1 MTKQSKMTGVAIA
14 ITLVAGLLLWGAQRG
29 MLFGTR
35 ALGESA
41 GPDPHA
47 GHDHAKDDTDHDKD
61 APHDEKDADGEKHD
75 EHAGHDHAKDDKDH
89 AKAATHD
96 EKDADGEKHDE
107 HAGHDEEHADGA
119 AHEEKDHGEKD
130 GHDDEKDP
138 HAGHDHGGEEGVVVR
153 MTTAQAAKFGIV
165 TVAAGPGVIPQRL
178 RLPGE
183 IVINA
188 DRSAHVVPT
197 ASGIVRKVTASV
209 GDTVAAGDVLAI
221 VESAELAEA
230 KSDYLTKL
238 NELSCCSMDLTRA
251 ETIQTNTAK
260 LLKLLDS
267 GPSLDQLQRMDP
279 GDMGVNRASLVSA
292 YAERVFTRDVYQRER
307 TLAERQLSSK
317 SDLLTAEA
325 AYKKAHA
332 TYAAV
337 RDSTSY
343 ATGKDLLEAR
353 RSRRN
358 QEFAVKASGRKLAL
372 LGLTHCEMEALDK
385 EIAPGA
391 VSAGAGG
398 KGGAGCTDPNCKECK
413 PAAKVTPAPAKTGH
427 DHVCTDPNCTDCK
440 AHGAPGGEVD
450 LSLEGRLGWYAL
462 RAPFAG
468 TIIAKH
474 MVLGEKLAGDADVFT
489 IADMRTVWVDLDV
502 YQKDLKDVRRGQ
514 GVGIHVGAREVP
526 GTIAHVSPIVDAE
539 TRTCRARIVLANP
552 KGLYRPGL
560 FVTADVTVGEHRA
573 AVLVPK
579 SAVQVI
585 EDEPVLFVPVEGG
598 FQGERVTLGRSSPT
612 HVEILKGLHAGEKYV
627 VKGAF
632 ELKAEIV
639 TSGIDPHAGHG
650 H

>member
-1 MTKQSKMTGVAIA
+1 MKRQSVKTGAAIA
-14 ITLVAGLLLWGAQRG
+14 AVLGAVLLLWGV
-29 MLFGTR
+29 GTGTFSVSP
-35 ALGESA
+35 AFGESA
-41 GPDPHA
+41 EHDDHAGGDHAKGDKGHGADDGHDDKDGDTHDEDDDHA
-47 GHDHAKDDTDHDKD
+47 GHDHAKGGKT
-61 APHDEKDADGEKHD
+61 A
-75 EHAGHDHAKDDKDH
+75 
-89 AKAATHD
+89 
-96 EKDADGEKHDE
+96 
-107 HAGHDEEHADGA
+107 
-119 AHEEKDHGEKD
+119 
-130 GHDDEKDP
+130 DP
-138 HAGHDHGGEEGVVVR
+138 HAGHDHGDEEGVVVR
-153 MTTAQAAKFGIV
+153 MTQAQAATFGIV
-165 TVAAGPGVIPQRL
+165 TATAAPGTLPETL

-197 ASGIVRKVTASV
+197 ASGVVRKVGASV

-238 NELSCCSMDLTRA
+238 NELSCCTMDLTRA
-251 ETIQTNTAK
+251 EAIEANTAK
-260 LLKLLDS
+260 LLKLLAG
-267 GPSLDQLQRMDP
+267 GPSLDDLQRLDSAA
-279 GDMGVNRASLVSA
+279 MGQNRAALVSA
-292 YAERVFTRDVYQRER
+292 YAERVFTRDVYQREK
-307 TLAERQLSSK
+307 TLFERKLSSK

-332 TYAAV
+332 TYAAT

-358 QEFAVKASGRKLAL
+358 QEFAVEAAKRKLAL
-372 LGLTHCEMEALDK
+372 LGLRHCDLEALGASLNPAAK
-385 EIAPGA
+385 AAPGA
-391 VSAGAGG
+391 A
-398 KGGAGCTDPNCKECK
+398 KH
-413 PAAKVTPAPAKTGH
+413 AA
-427 DHVCTDPNCTDCK
+427 VCTDPNCTECKAKAAAAPAAGKCPAGCTDPTCTECK
-440 AHGAPGGEVD
+440 AHGTASGEVD

-474 MVLGEKLAGDADVFT
+474 MVLGEKLADDADVFT

-502 YQKDLKDVRRGQ
+502 YQKDLKDVRKGHAVR
-514 GVGIHVGAREVP
+514 IHVGAGAGDVS
-526 GTIAHVSPIVDAE
+526 GTIAYVSPIVDAE
-539 TRTCRARIVLANP
+539 TRTCRARIVVANP
-552 KGLYRPGL
+552 KGVYRPGL
-560 FVTADVTVGEHRA
+560 FVTADVTVGEHKA

-585 EDEPVLFVPVEGG
+585 DDEPVIFVPVEGG
-598 FQGERVTLGRSSPT
+598 FAGEPVTLGHSSRT
-612 HVEILKGLHAGEKYV
+612 HVEITEGLHAGEKYV